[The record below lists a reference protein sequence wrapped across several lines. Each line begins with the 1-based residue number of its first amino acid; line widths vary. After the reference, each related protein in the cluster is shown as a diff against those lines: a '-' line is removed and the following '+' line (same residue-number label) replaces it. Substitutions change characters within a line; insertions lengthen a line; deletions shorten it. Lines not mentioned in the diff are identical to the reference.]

1 MIPNFQIWVFSH
13 FINDPLPP
21 LKRST
26 KSRAFK
32 KQVFETQKKIVR
44 SCLLLITIILI
55 FIFIFGDHGLFQLYT
70 LKKEEKEIQKKI
82 ELFREERELLIE
94 EKNRL
99 ENDLKYIEKLAREKY
114 KMAKPGEKVF
124 KVIEKDGDI
133 NK

>member
-1 MIPNFQIWVFSH
+1 MFSH
-13 FINDPLPP
+13 FINDPLLP
-21 LKRST
+21 LKRNA

-32 KQVFETQKKIVR
+32 KQVFETQKKIVK
-44 SCLLLITIILI
+44 SCLLLIAVILI

-82 ELFREERELLIE
+82 ESFREERELLIE

-124 KVIEKDGDI
+124 KVIDKDGDI
-133 NK
+133 NKEK